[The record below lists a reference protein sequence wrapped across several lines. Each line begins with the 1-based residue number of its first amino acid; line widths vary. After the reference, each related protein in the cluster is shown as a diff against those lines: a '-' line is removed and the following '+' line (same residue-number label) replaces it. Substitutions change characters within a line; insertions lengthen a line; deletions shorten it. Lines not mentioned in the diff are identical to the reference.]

1 VDRRAWKEI
10 GKKMR
15 SPTLEAIQLLNIWAK
30 YILGKFARPK
40 DKTSDTIFEREQ
52 KDPQIIPLFTSS
64 KKAKPK
70 DNLPSLSVWQK
81 LKSAKLIR
89 LPAYKGDAE
98 EQYNLGKLYCSI
110 ESYKLAFHWHRL
122 AAMQGH
128 VSAQVVLGMF
138 YDRGAEGVEKNYV
151 EAAKWFK
158 RAAEQGDASGQYR
171 FSRMLM
177 LGRGIERNFKDGC
190 KWCKLAAEQGV
201 AFAQNFIGEAYFY
214 GDWSINVKQNFQE
227 AIRWWKLAADQGD
240 SMAQFNLGLVHH
252 KGGVVGRGQQN
263 EFEWRKI
270 SDQERT
276 AEKQIDLWLGD
287 NTNDGV
293 AQDFDEAVKWYQ
305 LAADQDNPNAQFNLG
320 LMYLK
325 GHGVSQDHEKGM
337 DLIES
342 ASEHDHPAALYHLG
356 LAYDLGD
363 GVEPD
368 DDYSNCN
375 YEIAAEY
382 GHSGARFGM
391 NGDGSQ
397 NYRGN

>member
-1 VDRRAWKEI
+1 
-10 GKKMR
+10 MR
-15 SPTLEAIQLLNIWAK
+15 SPTLEAIRLLSIWAG
-30 YILGKFARPK
+30 YIFEKFAKSKIDTP
-40 DKTSDTIFEREQ
+40 DTIFKHEQ
-52 KDPQIIPLFTSS
+52 KTPQIIPLFLSNR
-64 KKAKPK
+64 KAHPK
-70 DNLPSLSVWQK
+70 ADLPRISVLQK
-81 LKSAKLIR
+81 LKSTKLIR
-89 LPAYKGDAE
+89 IPAYKGDAD
-98 EQYNLGKLYCSI
+98 EQYNLGRLYCSI

-122 AAMQGH
+122 AVMQGH

-138 YDRGAEGVEKNYV
+138 YDRGAEGVEQDYA

-171 FSRMLM
+171 FSRMLI
-177 LGRGIERNFKDGC
+177 LGRGIKRNYKEGY

-201 AFAQNFIGEAYFY
+201 AFAQNFVGETYFY

-227 AIRWWKLAADQGD
+227 AIKWWKLSAEQGD
-240 SMAQFNLGLVHH
+240 SVAQFNLGLVHH

-270 SDQERT
+270 SDQERI
-276 AEKQIDLWLGD
+276 AEKQLDLWLGD
-287 NTNDGV
+287 NTKDEV
-293 AQDFDEAVKWYQ
+293 AQDFEEAIKWYQ
-305 LAADQDNPNAQFNLG
+305 LAADQDNLDAQFALG

-325 GHGVSQDHEKGM
+325 GQGVPKDHEEGM
-337 DLIES
+337 EWIES

-368 DDYSNCN
+368 DEYSNWN
-375 YEIAAEY
+375 YEIAAEN

-391 NGDGSQ
+391 TGDGSQ